1 MTIIDNA
8 QLQNPAIQAGTA
20 SNISIYDTDIFSS
33 SISDPTIISLRNDT
47 IITVEDKSFSGAEL
61 MEAIELFRIIKEAEP
76 QYSV

>member
-20 SNISIYDTDIFSS
+20 SNISIYDADIFSS
-33 SISDPTIISLRNDT
+33 SINDPIISLRNDT